1 MSRQH
6 FLIFFP
12 PFIVSSFKAPLLRE
26 TDRRLDSILGGS
38 HACKSIDV
46 VLLQWRKNTPR
57 RWKVNNKK
65 NAWQKVEVGRFFF
78 FSQSVFFVTIC
89 FSLHPADYGL
99 PVFSIVQT
107 SASYVFFVL
116 LPLPMISDTDG
127 SKWFHQKKLCETDE
141 WGRKCV
147 SLSAWWTFLIHWFV
161 LTLVIK
167 IPNICLFFFITKD
180 YNLQSMSLTHQ
191 SILMLSLDNYAQWV
205 ELSLSSLS
213 FRLSHNMCANLCW
226 LGTDWLC
233 DSRDLQ

>member
-1 MSRQH
+1 M
-6 FLIFFP
+6 L
-12 PFIVSSFKAPLLRE
+12 VNPLMLFCCSDGKTR
-26 TDRRLDSILGGS
+26 
-38 HACKSIDV
+38 HADEKWTTKKMHD
-46 VLLQWRKNTPR
+46 K
-57 RWKVNNKK
+57 RWKL
-65 NAWQKVEVGRFFF
+65 ADFFF

-107 SASYVFFVL
+107 SASYFFFVL

-147 SLSAWWTFLIHWFV
+147 SLSAGWTFLIHWFV

-167 IPNICLFFFITKD
+167 IPNIWLFFFITKD

-213 FRLSHNMCANLCW
+213 FRLNHNVCKLVLIRHRLTVW
-226 LGTDWLC
+226 
-233 DSRDLQ
+233 